1 MTGKTILK
9 MENIR
14 KEFPG
19 VVALDDIS
27 FDLKEGEI
35 HALLGENGAGKS
47 TLIKVLGGI
56 HQPDKGN
63 IYIDGE
69 KVEIKSVQDAQ
80 KCRISI
86 IHQELCLAKNMTVT
100 ENIFMGRMETNSL
113 GMVRD
118 KELNR
123 KAREIMDTF
132 GLEGI
137 DPEQKVGKLTT
148 AQQQMVEIAK
158 ALSMDAHIIV
168 MDEPT
173 SSLSDKEVQKLF
185 DFIRTLKRKNISII
199 YISHRLEEIFTIC
212 DTITVIRDGQYI
224 DSMPVNE
231 TDNEKL
237 MSLMVGREFRDV
249 FPEKTSRRGKEIF
262 RVEHLSSPGRLKDI
276 NFVLHEGEVLG
287 FYGLI
292 GSGRTEIM
300 RMIFGIDPIEKGKIF
315 LEDRELQDISP
326 QKAIEA
332 GIAFCPESRKE
343 EGLIL
348 IQDIDYNVTIS
359 SLKKIIKGIKLDKA
373 KNWDI
378 VDGYCKKL
386 RVKTPSYQQKVKN
399 LSGGNQQ
406 KVVLAK
412 WLATKPK
419 VLILDEPTRGIDVGA
434 KQEIYQLIKEMA
446 DAGIGVIL
454 VSSELPEVIHLS
466 HRVVIMREGQQVE
479 ILEEKDI
486 KQEIIIRKALGGD
499 KNGKKE

>member
-1 MTGKTILK
+1 M
-9 MENIR
+9 
-14 KEFPG
+14 
-19 VVALDDIS
+19 
-27 FDLKEGEI
+27 
-35 HALLGENGAGKS
+35 
-47 TLIKVLGGI
+47 
-56 HQPDKGN
+56 
-63 IYIDGE
+63 
-69 KVEIKSVQDAQ
+69 
-80 KCRISI
+80 
-86 IHQELCLAKNMTVT
+86 
-100 ENIFMGRMETNSL
+100 
-113 GMVRD
+113 
-118 KELNR
+118 
-123 KAREIMDTF
+123 
-132 GLEGI
+132 
-137 DPEQKVGKLTT
+137 
-148 AQQQMVEIAK
+148 
-158 ALSMDAHIIV
+158 
-168 MDEPT
+168 
-173 SSLSDKEVQKLF
+173 
-185 DFIRTLKRKNISII
+185 
-199 YISHRLEEIFTIC
+199 
-212 DTITVIRDGQYI
+212 
-224 DSMPVNE
+224 
-231 TDNEKL
+231 
-237 MSLMVGREFRDV
+237 
-249 FPEKTSRRGKEIF
+249 
-262 RVEHLSSPGRLKDI
+262 
-276 NFVLHEGEVLG
+276 HEGEVLG